1 MYLSKL
7 LNTENRFV
15 KSKENSILTK
25 EVEYPLSMLVPP
37 LLYIFD
43 KKKKNYVQVFF
54 VKLNAKFKKS
64 VCSVIKVPCEY
75 K

>member
-15 KSKENSILTK
+15 KSEENSSLTK

-37 LLYIFD
+37 IIIHIWS
-43 KKKKNYVQVFF
+43 KKNYVQVFF
-54 VKLNAKFKKS
+54 VKLNAKLKKS

>member
-43 KKKKNYVQVFF
+43 KKKKTM
-54 VKLNAKFKKS
+54 FK
-64 VCSVIKVPCEY
+64 CSLSSWMPNLKNQFAL
-75 K
+75 